1 MSHGS
6 ERRVRTT
13 HLTIRLSPEERQA
26 IDLSAGEVGLTAGSY
41 ARQLILGASPPRQVR
56 RPPLERR
63 ELVRLLGHVGHIGS
77 NINQL
82 AKDRNTGVLVYDG
95 EIAAAGRA
103 VIEMRDALLTALG
116 RVP

>member
-6 ERRVRTT
+6 ERRVRTM
-13 HLTIRLSPEERQA
+13 HLTIRFSPEERQA

-41 ARQLILGASPPRQVR
+41 ARQLILGASPPRPVR

-63 ELVRLLGHVGHIGS
+63 ELVRLLGELGHIGA

-82 AKDRNTGVLVYDG
+82 AKDRNTGVLIYDG

-103 VIEMRDALLTALG
+103 VMEMRDALLRALG
-116 RVP
+116 RAP